1 MGLRQRERGSGSA
14 AAVPSYIRVQD
25 GDGTLLADVVARP
38 DGVNALCV
46 DTEMT
51 FYSDNV
57 TINNVKNAVYLATL
71 ATKTTAVPEFLQLS
85 QYGGLLVSDVDVH
98 EGSDAFTWNTDGTVD
113 TIAITIQGKTFT
125 RTYVWNADGT
135 PQSSSVAVT

>member
-1 MGLRQRERGSGSA
+1 MTFRQWGKITGATIS
-14 AAVPSYIRVQD
+14 VPANVRVLD
-25 GDGTLLADVVARP
+25 GDGSILADVVARP

-71 ATKTTAVPEFLQLS
+71 ATKTDTKPEFTQLS
-85 QYGGLLVSDVDVH
+85 QYGSLLVSDIDIH
-98 EGSDAFTWNTDGTVD
+98 EGSYAYTWNADGTML
-113 TIAITIQGKTFT
+113 TSAITIQGKTFT
-125 RTYVWNADGT
+125 RTYVWNADLT
-135 PQSSSVAVT
+135 MASSSVAVT